1 MKIVIQTTNDPLL
14 NADIALASYKNLDAY
29 RLYTKFAMGEYRTTV
44 IDLKVL
50 KIILL

>member
-1 MKIVIQTTNDPLL
+1 MKIVITNGSDPLL
-14 NADIALASYKNLDAY
+14 NADIALASYKNLETY

-44 IDLKVL
+44 IDLKIL

>member
-14 NADIALASYKNLDAY
+14 NADIALVSYANLETY
-29 RLYTKFAMGEYRTTV
+29 RLYTKFAMGKYRTTI